1 MSLLEVGLWPVVAVL
16 AGTMPSA
23 VSAVHEGVDE
33 EAGDDQRDDHGVA
46 ADDRL
51 AVVEEHHDE
60 GDSEGDGEYQV
71 QLWPGP
77 PATALWPLAV

>member
-1 MSLLEVGLWPVVAVL
+1 MGLWPVVAVL
-16 AGTMPSA
+16 AVTVPSA

-60 GDSEGDGEYQV
+60 GDSEGDGQDQM

-77 PATALWPLAV
+77 SVTSLWPLAA